1 VTGPPL
7 AAVGEEAD
15 RVLGMAAAAGA
26 TTRLIGGMAIAKHL
40 HTDVPTS
47 LRRDPADID
56 LVVRRGDDRA
66 LRAAL
71 ESGGYVPNT
80 AFNSLRGDRRL
91 LYYDEANGRQ
101 LDVFVG
107 AFRMC
112 HALELDD
119 RLTLDPA
126 TLSPADL
133 LLTKLQ
139 VVEVNRK
146 DETDALSLLLCH
158 QVAPEATGDVIG
170 VDRLAGVTARD
181 WGWFTTV
188 ADNLVRLRDLAGDA
202 LDGEARA
209 LVRGR
214 VDGIAQTLADAPK
227 SLAWKARAR
236 VGRRLPWYELPEE
249 VRHGG

>member
-1 VTGPPL
+1 MTTSPL
-7 AAVGEEAD
+7 ADVCSEAD
-15 RVLGMAAAAGA
+15 RVLALADAAGA
-26 TTRLIGGMAIAKHL
+26 LTRLIGGVAIAKHL
-40 HTDVPTS
+40 HVDLPAS
-47 LRRDPADID
+47 LLRTYADID

-71 ESGGYVPNT
+71 ETGGYVPNV

-107 AFRMC
+107 SFSMC
-112 HALELDD
+112 HALELDE

-146 DETDALSLLLCH
+146 DQTDALAIVLTHELAEERS
-158 QVAPEATGDVIG
+158 GDVIG
-170 VDRLAGVTARD
+170 VDRLAAVTTHD
-181 WGWFTTV
+181 WGWYTTV
-188 ADNLVRLRDLAGDA
+188 RGNLVALQGVAGELLEGETRDRAG
-202 LDGEARA
+202 ARID
-209 LVRGR
+209 R
-214 VDGIAQTLADAPK
+214 IAGSLEDAPK
-227 SLAWKARAR
+227 SLGWKARAK
-236 VGRRLPWYELPEE
+236 VGRHVRWYELPEE